1 MFCDVILCLAT
12 CFFIIDGIILFV
24 RCLNEAICFAFLS
37 VTVMSSIRDLIVGG
51 FLVTSCSFI
60 SIVLVGEFHLL
71 FLEAISLG
79 DCFIMLESPCFK
91 I

>member
-12 CFFIIDGIILFV
+12 CFFIIDGIILFT
-24 RCLNEAICFAFLS
+24 RCLNEVICFVFLS
-37 VTVMSSIRDLIVGG
+37 VTVMSSIRYLIVEGL
-51 FLVTSCSFI
+51 LVSLCSFI
-60 SIVLVGEFHLL
+60 SIVLIEGSHLL
-71 FLEAISLG
+71 FLGSISLR